1 MAELLLDQKKPLHES
16 VFDKGIKWIP
26 LSEEQNR
33 PFNINL
39 IKLEKKL
46 KDQICKATKIYLCSL
61 PYSLSDK

>member
-1 MAELLLDQKKPLHES
+1 MAELLLDQKNPLHES

-46 KDQICKATKIYLCSL
+46 
-61 PYSLSDK
+61 